1 MHIRDASERGASFLL
16 PLMNTMLFQDM
27 VRGHYGRKIAYAD
40 VEEINESN
48 VLRILGKT
56 IGVFN
61 YNKPIIKYLWDYK
74 NGDQPVLYRTKLVR
88 DDINNKVVENH
99 AWEIVQ
105 FKNSQTYGEPLQ
117 YISIK
122 KEDEINQLVDELNSY
137 ARAAG
142 KARRDIESGE
152 WTSAV
157 GTGFK
162 AIQAVNGE
170 VPFRITAPSPMNTYV
185 IYSRITDEALAS
197 VQELK
202 DEEDQPYYQV
212 FTPTLEFRIKN
223 SKLVPLGTNPEGY
236 AVNARLHA
244 FGGIPIIEYPNN
256 QARISDVELV
266 ISMLDAINT
275 MQSNRMDGI
284 EQFVQSW
291 IKFINCE
298 IDEPTFQKMK
308 MMGALVVKSNNGS
321 DNKAD
326 VDVMTQE
333 LNQTQAQVAKE
344 DLLDNVLSILSIPN
358 KQESTGGDT
367 AGAVSLRNGWD
378 HAKQTARL
386 KDAYVEDGDKRLGM
400 LMLNRI
406 RIARKQTKSP
416 IGIMDFDCQV
426 NHALQ
431 DNMYIKAE
439 VLKMLLDSG
448 VHPLIASETCGL
460 WSDSEKTYMMSKPYF
475 DGKYKTADEL
485 KAEAQQ
491 QLQQKQQSSKS
502 SSPQFV
508 NTDTA
513 PRAMKRGIQS

>member
-1 MHIRDASERGASFLL
+1 M
-16 PLMNTMLFQDM
+16 LMNSMTFQNI
-27 VRGHYGRKIAYAD
+27 VQGHYGRKTAYVN

-48 VLRILGKT
+48 VVQMLGKT

-61 YNKPIIKYLWDYK
+61 LNKTAINYLWNYYK
-74 NGDQPVLYRTKLVR
+74 GDQPVLYRTKIVR
-88 DDINNKVVENH
+88 DDIVNKIVENH

-105 FKNSQTYGEPLQ
+105 FKNAQTYGEPLQ
-117 YISIK
+117 YISVK
-122 KEDEINQLVDELNSY
+122 KEDGINEAVDRLNAY
-137 ARAAG
+137 AKSAG
-142 KARRDIESGE
+142 KPKRDIESGE

-157 GTGFK
+157 GTGYK
-162 AIQAVNGE
+162 AIQAVRGE
-170 VPFRITAPSPMNTYV
+170 VPFRITAPSPMNTYI
-185 IYSRITDEALAS
+185 IYSRTTDEPLAS
-197 VQELK
+197 VQELR
-202 DEEDQPYYQV
+202 DEEDRTYYQV
-212 FTPTLEFRIKN
+212 FTATHEYRIQN
-223 SKLVPLGTNPEGY
+223 SQLLPLGTLPGSDNVVY
-236 AVNARLHA
+236 SRLHA

-256 QARISDVELV
+256 QGRISDIELV
-266 ISMLDAINT
+266 ISMLDAVNT
-275 MQSNRMDGI
+275 QQSDRTDAI
-284 EQFVQSW
+284 AQFVQSW
-291 IKFINCE
+291 IKFVNCD
-298 IDEPTFQKMK
+298 IDEATFEKMK

-344 DLLDNVLSILSIPN
+344 DLLDNVYSILSIPN
-358 KQESTGGDT
+358 KESQNSGGDT
-367 AGAVSLRNGWD
+367 AGAVSLRAGWD

-406 RIARKQTKSP
+406 RIANKEASLG

-475 DGKYKTADEL
+475 DGKYKTAEQL
-485 KAEAQQ
+485 EKEAMMQNGQ
-491 QLQQKQQSSKS
+491 STQSSSNS
-502 SSPQFV
+502 SSSNDDPQFL

-513 PRAMKRGIQS
+513 PRAVKRGIT